1 MYKVSYVLAERFS
14 EDPLETCFCMQH
26 PSGAWEDELPLY
38 DFCYANIFWNQKIF
52 KPITTGKVREACIY
66 NFWVR

>member
-26 PSGAWEDELPLY
+26 LSGAREDELPLY
-38 DFCYANIFWNQKIF
+38 GFCYANIF
-52 KPITTGKVREACIY
+52 
-66 NFWVR
+66 